1 MNSKI
6 KTPKSIQTAG
16 DQTALT
22 KLTWDIPGNK
32 VTPDKK
38 IFSSMFEIFGRVQG
52 TF

>member
-6 KTPKSIQTAG
+6 KATKSIQAAET
-16 DQTALT
+16 QTALT

-32 VTPDKK
+32 VTLDKK

-52 TF
+52 KF